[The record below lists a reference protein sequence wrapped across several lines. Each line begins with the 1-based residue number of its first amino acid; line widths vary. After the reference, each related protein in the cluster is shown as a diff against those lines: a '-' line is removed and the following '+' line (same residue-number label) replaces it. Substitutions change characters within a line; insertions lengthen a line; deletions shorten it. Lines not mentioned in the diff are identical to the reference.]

1 MNKLKTFVAHPTTR
15 TFASM
20 FVTGNCVLFGS
31 VLIVAI
37 LSCVSR

>member
-15 TFASM
+15 TLASM

-37 LSCVSR
+37 LSYVSR